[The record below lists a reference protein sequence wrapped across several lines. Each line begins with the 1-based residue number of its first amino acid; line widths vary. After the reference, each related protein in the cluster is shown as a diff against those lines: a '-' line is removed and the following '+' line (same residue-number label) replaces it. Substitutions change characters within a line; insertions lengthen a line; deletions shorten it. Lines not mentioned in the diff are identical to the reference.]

1 MIHINF
7 PIKCDSEEEGEKLV
21 AKAKRGNPVDIAGQ
35 FVRRMRSATVEVF
48 IFEFTSANRASDAK
62 LSDFVLTIR
71 VTALANILA
80 PRPTTSYVLV
90 DLKLIPQQSILE
102 SSEKLSQLASTLTAT
117 SKEAS
122 TSKEELE
129 EVVKSV
135 TEGIVAVKEAWEA
148 AKVTSLD
155 VGDDAD
161 NKLICRQ
168 LASAARSKG
177 YIVETNKSTV
187 SNKVSKYFS
196 SRPDLVIYHP
206 TKLQAYTLVTPSPS
220 EEAEEFGEEK
230 ELHPRDVTLRG
241 GTAEHKTDGHGSK
254 DVMGQLLGGMEKVG
268 GDMALHYIQSSDNP
282 IFQEIKVYGLLVNL
296 EKQICTAHKL
306 TMDFNT
312 SGSCLE
318 SGDEELGLSE
328 GLNRLLQTLA

>member
-1 MIHINF
+1 MLHINF
-7 PIKCDSEEEGEKLV
+7 PDSEEEGEKLV

-35 FVRRMRSATVEVF
+35 FVRRRRSATVEVF
-48 IFEFTSANRASDAK
+48 IFEFTSANRASAAK
-62 LSDFVLTIR
+62 FSDFVLTTS

-90 DLKLIPQQSILE
+90 DLKFIPQQSILE
-102 SSEKLSQLASTLTAT
+102 SSEKFSQLAPTLTAT
-117 SKEAS
+117 C
-122 TSKEELE
+122 KEELE
-129 EVVKSV
+129 EVVKAV
-135 TEGIVAVKEAWEA
+135 TEGIVAIKEACEA

-155 VGDDAD
+155 VGEYAD

-196 SRPDLVIYHP
+196 SRPELVIYHP
-206 TKLQAYTLVTPSPS
+206 TKLHAYTLVTPSPS

-282 IFQEIKVYGLLVNL
+282 SFQEIKVYGLLV
-296 EKQICTAHKL
+296 KQICTAHKL

-318 SGDEELGLSE
+318 SADEELGLSE

>member
-1 MIHINF
+1 MA
-7 PIKCDSEEEGEKLV
+7 E
-21 AKAKRGNPVDIAGQ
+21 AKRGNPVDIAGH
-35 FVRRMRSATVEVF
+35 FVRLMRSATVEVF

-62 LSDFVLTIR
+62 LSDFVLTTR

-80 PRPTTSYVLV
+80 SRPTTSYMLV

-102 SSEKLSQLASTLTAT
+102 SSEKLSQLAPTLTAT
-117 SKEAS
+117 SKEAA
-122 TSKEELE
+122 TRKEELE
-129 EVVKSV
+129 WSKLSLK
-135 TEGIVAVKEAWEA
+135 ACEA

-155 VGDDAD
+155 VGEYAD

-254 DVMGQLLGGMEKVG
+254 DVMGQWLGGMEKVG

-282 IFQEIKVYGLLVNL
+282 SFQEIKVYGLLVNL

-318 SGDEELGLSE
+318 SADEELGLSE